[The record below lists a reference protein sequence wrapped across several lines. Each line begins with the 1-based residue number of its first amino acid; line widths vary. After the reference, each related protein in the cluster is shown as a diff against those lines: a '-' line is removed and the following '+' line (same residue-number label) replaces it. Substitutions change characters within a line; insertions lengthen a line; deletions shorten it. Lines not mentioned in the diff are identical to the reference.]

1 MKIGSIDIRDRVVI
15 VAEVGNNH
23 EGRMDVAERLVHEA
37 AAVGADAVKF
47 QTFRTEHYV
56 SRADAA
62 RFGRLKSFELSPGDF
77 ARLAQLAHE
86 LDLLFISTPFDLQS
100 VDLLA
105 PLVDAYKIASGD
117 NTFYPLLSKVAHTGK
132 PVIISSGL
140 TLIGEIR
147 RTVEFVRA
155 CWQDRGISGDLSI
168 LHCVTSYPVRAV
180 DTNLRAIGHL
190 ASALQERIGY
200 SDHTIGNDAA
210 VLAVAVGARI
220 VEKHFTLD
228 KQFSTFRDHQL
239 SADPADFVALVKRIR
254 QAEELLGKAEKI
266 VTPGEEEIAPQV
278 RRSIVSGGTFS
289 SGHRLS
295 LADLTW
301 TRPAGG
307 LPPGQEDRLVGH
319 RLRKDVVFGELVKVE
334 DVE

>member
-1 MKIGSIDIRDRVVI
+1 MKIESIDMRDRVVI
-15 VAEVGNNH
+15 VAEIGNNH

-37 AAVGADAVKF
+37 AAAGADAVKF

-56 SRADAA
+56 SRADAT
-62 RFGRLKSFELSPGDF
+62 RFSRMKSFELSPADF
-77 ARLAQLAHE
+77 ARLAQLARE
-86 LDLLFISTPFDLQS
+86 FNLLFISTPFDLQS
-100 VDLLA
+100 VGVLE

-117 NTFYPLLSKVAHTGK
+117 NTFYPLLSRVADTGK
-132 PVIISSGL
+132 PVIISAGL
-140 TLIGEIR
+140 TLIDEIR

-155 CWQDRGISGDLSI
+155 CWQERGISGDLSV

-180 DTNLRAIGHL
+180 DANLRVIGHL
-190 ASALQERIGY
+190 GSALHERIGY

-239 SADPADFVALVKRIR
+239 SADPANFAELVRRIR

-266 VTPGEEEIAPQV
+266 VTSSEEEIASQV

-289 SGHRLS
+289 SGHLLS

-301 TRPAGG
+301 IRPAGG
-307 LPPGQEDRLVGH
+307 LPPGQEDRLVGR
-319 RLRKDVVFGELVKVE
+319 RLRKDVVFGELIKVE